1 MLARLFSK
9 SFKLGFNST
18 WTENFQMYKLGFEE
32 AKELEINCQI
42 CYIMEKGREFQ
53 RNIYF
58 CFTYYAKSY
67 DCVIITVINS

>member
-42 CYIMEKGREFQ
+42 CYIMEKGREL
-53 RNIYF
+53 
-58 CFTYYAKSY
+58 
-67 DCVIITVINS
+67 

>member
-1 MLARLFSK
+1 MLCSK
-9 SFKLGFNST
+9 AFKLDFSST
-18 WTENFQMYKLGFEE
+18 WTENLQMYEPAFEE

-42 CYIMEKGREFQ
+42 CYIIGKGREFQ

-58 CFTYYAKSY
+58 CFTHYAKSY